1 MEAINAIQNLSN
13 LKQLNLASI
22 PGLNGLVDMLNGPGP
37 FTVIAPNNDAISEIP
52 DDEIEELLKPENFA
66 KLEKVVLRHI
76 VAQHIMIANVP
87 KGETILETLGGEK
100 ITVNFADEIMIKS
113 SAGNATVIKSDIV
126 ARNGIIHILD
136 GVIGDGF

>member
-1 MEAINAIQNLSN
+1 MEAVNAIQNLST
-13 LKQLNLASI
+13 LASI
-22 PGLNGLVDMLNGPGP
+22 PGLTGLVDMLNGPGP
-37 FTVIAPNNDAISEIP
+37 FTVFAPNNDAISEIP
-52 DDEIEELLKPENFA
+52 DDEMEDLLYDFE
-66 KLEKVVLRHI
+66 KLEKVLLRHI
-76 VAQHIMIANVP
+76 VAQHITIANVP
-87 KGETILETLGGEK
+87 KGETILETVGGEK